1 MTRRK
6 PKKEDGRFG
15 EGWRLKVLSVKEP
28 EPVFE
33 YLMKHKKRCRGFL
46 FRCAMEKLSGEK
58 RKMLM
63 M

>member
-46 FRCAMEKLSGEK
+46 SAARWKN
-58 RKMLM
+58 
-63 M
+63 